1 MPAGRRNILL
11 LTLPNQTKKLPGGT
25 MKKLTPKT
33 ILITL
38 VWALAITIWA
48 KVLKI
53 DTFSFL
59 LFIILWDFGIRLIN
73 QVRKH

>member
-1 MPAGRRNILL
+1 
-11 LTLPNQTKKLPGGT
+11 